1 MISYNYIC
9 LWLLIMCQICN
20 LYYNNVLCV
29 VFCEFV
35 TNRNDFVAKLH

>member
-1 MISYNYIC
+1 MISYNFIY
-9 LWLLIMCQICN
+9 LWLLIIAQICN

-35 TNRNDFVAKLH
+35 TNRNDFVAK